1 MLYILSHVHKYTML
15 YSVFILFLC
24 NIFVFISIIILF
36 SVIISKEQ
44 PDSVNNTMGSITRN
58 MVIHLATFTKVMVKL
73 LIPVIILGFVALI
86 TAIYIFSTLN
96 SNQESSRHVSGPG
109 LDTVIALDE
118 LGLDLQ
124 LTMNI
129 VLTFTTDPN
138 NDDLYASS
146 VGDLD
151 IYKDKE
157 DKWLGMLY
165 DNKDDFSADEQKA
178 IIALGSSFSTVQ
190 SRSLELIEMAKSG
203 DKGVQALCNREFAT
217 WSSEI
222 ADSIDALVA
231 ANDKNIAEAVA
242 KQESSFKVAKTVCTI
257 LVIIL
262 VASIIATI
270 LVVYNTVVTP
280 LQKQSKELE
289 DIIENINEGHGDL
302 TRRVNVRSKDE
313 IGKAAM
319 GINEFISTLQRI
331 MSNIISYSS
340 TLDEVVGNVVNLVAE
355 SDDSSRD
362 VSAIMEELAA
372 TMEEVAAT
380 ASNVSQSTSNVN
392 DHIEAFNSRTKE
404 ITAYAKDMKTNADEV
419 KAKAVENRKKTTAII
434 DEINTNLNLAL
445 ENSKSVE
452 EIEKL
457 TADILNISSQTNL
470 LALNASIEA
479 ARAGEAG
486 KGFAVVADEIRQL
499 ADSSR
504 DTANNIQAINARVI
518 DSVQKLS
525 SSSEQMIKYVNE
537 TVLSDYNAFV
547 DMGNQYSEDASHI
560 DVNMKEYASDISE
573 IEEEIKQMTDSVQ
586 GISDAVDESAKG
598 VTQAAE
604 SIESLVQSIS
614 QMASEIE
621 HNKAIAEKL
630 KSEADNF
637 EKV

>member
-1 MLYILSHVHKYTML
+1 MNKD
-15 YSVFILFLC
+15 
-24 NIFVFISIIILF
+24 
-36 SVIISKEQ
+36 K
-44 PDSVNNTMGSITRN
+44 
-58 MVIHLATFTKVMVKL
+58 LANSNLAVFTKVMVKL

-86 TAIYIFSTLN
+86 TAIYMFSTLN

-129 VLTFTTDPN
+129 VLTYTTDPN
-138 NDDLYASS
+138 NDDLYAAS
-146 VGDLD
+146 VDDLD
-151 IYKDKE
+151 FYKGKE

-165 DNKDDFSADEQKA
+165 DNKDDFSADEQNA
-178 IIALGSSFSTVQ
+178 ISALESSFSTVQ

-222 ADSIDALVA
+222 AENIDALVA
-231 ANDKNIAEAVA
+231 ANDDNIAEAVA

-270 LVVYNTVVTP
+270 LAVYNTVVSP

-302 TRRVNVRSKDE
+302 TRRVNVRCKDE

-340 TLDEVVGNVVNLVAE
+340 TMDEVVGNVVNHVAE
-355 SDDSSRD
+355 SDDSARD

-380 ASNVSQSTSNVN
+380 TNNVSQNTSNVN
-392 DHIEAFNSRTKE
+392 DRIGAFNSRAKE
-404 ITAYAKDMKTNADEV
+404 TTAYAKDMKTNADEV
-419 KAKAVENRKKTTAII
+419 KAKAVENRKKTTVII
-434 DEINTNLNLAL
+434 DEINAKLNLAL

-457 TADILNISSQTNL
+457 TADILSISSQTNL

-518 DSVQKLS
+518 DSVQELS

-560 DVNMKEYASDISE
+560 DVSMKEYASDISE
-573 IEEEIKQMTDSVQ
+573 IEEEIKQMTDAVQ

-604 SIESLVQSIS
+604 SIESLVQYIS
-614 QMASEIE
+614 QVTSEME
-621 HNKAIAEKL
+621 DNKAIAETL

>member
-1 MLYILSHVHKYTML
+1 MNKD
-15 YSVFILFLC
+15 
-24 NIFVFISIIILF
+24 
-36 SVIISKEQ
+36 K
-44 PDSVNNTMGSITRN
+44 
-58 MVIHLATFTKVMVKL
+58 LANSNLAMFTKVMVKL

-86 TAIYIFSTLN
+86 TAIYMFSTLN
-96 SNQESSRHVSGPG
+96 SNQESSRHVSGSG

-146 VGDLD
+146 VDDLD
-151 IYKDKE
+151 MYKDKE

-178 IIALGSSFSTVQ
+178 IIALKSSFSTVQ

-231 ANDKNIAEAVA
+231 ANDENIAEAVA
-242 KQESSFKVAKTVCTI
+242 KQESSFKVAKTVCII

-302 TRRVNVRSKDE
+302 TRRVNVRCKDE

-355 SDDSSRD
+355 SDDSARD

-380 ASNVSQSTSNVN
+380 TNNVSQNTSNVN
-392 DHIEAFNSRTKE
+392 DRIGAFNSRAKE
-404 ITAYAKDMKTNADEV
+404 TTAYAKDMKTNADEV
-419 KAKAVENRKKTTAII
+419 KAKAVENRKKTTVII
-434 DEINTNLNLAL
+434 DEINTKLNLAL

-457 TADILNISSQTNL
+457 TADILSISSQTNL

-504 DTANNIQAINARVI
+504 ETANNIQAINARVI
-518 DSVQKLS
+518 DSVQELS

-573 IEEEIKQMTDSVQ
+573 IEEEIKQMTDAVQ

-604 SIESLVQSIS
+604 SIESLVQYIS
-614 QMASEIE
+614 QVTSEME
-621 HNKAIAEKL
+621 DNKAIAETL

-637 EKV
+637 VKV

>member
-1 MLYILSHVHKYTML
+1 MNKD
-15 YSVFILFLC
+15 
-24 NIFVFISIIILF
+24 
-36 SVIISKEQ
+36 K
-44 PDSVNNTMGSITRN
+44 
-58 MVIHLATFTKVMVKL
+58 LANSNLAMFTKVMVKL

-151 IYKDKE
+151 MYKGKE

-165 DNKDDFSADEQKA
+165 DNKDNFSADEQKA

-231 ANDKNIAEAVA
+231 ANDENIAKAVA

-302 TRRVNVRSKDE
+302 TRRVSIRCKDE

-331 MSNIISYSS
+331 MSNVISYSS
-340 TLDEVVGNVVNLVAE
+340 TLDEVVGNVVNHVAE
-355 SDDSSRD
+355 SDDSARD

-380 ASNVSQSTSNVN
+380 TNNVSQNTSNVN
-392 DHIEAFNSRTKE
+392 DRIGAFNSRAKE
-404 ITAYAKDMKTNADEV
+404 ITAYAKDMKANADEV
-419 KAKAVENRKKTTAII
+419 KAKAVENRKKTTVII
-434 DEINTNLNLAL
+434 DEINTKLNLAL

-614 QMASEIE
+614 QVESEME

-630 KSEADNF
+630 KSEAYNF

>member
-1 MLYILSHVHKYTML
+1 MNKD
-15 YSVFILFLC
+15 
-24 NIFVFISIIILF
+24 
-36 SVIISKEQ
+36 K
-44 PDSVNNTMGSITRN
+44 
-58 MVIHLATFTKVMVKL
+58 LANSNLAVFTKVMVKL

-86 TAIYIFSTLN
+86 TAIYMFSTLN

-129 VLTFTTDPN
+129 VLTYTTDPN
-138 NDDLYASS
+138 NDDLYAAS
-146 VGDLD
+146 VDNLD
-151 IYKDKE
+151 FYKGKE

-165 DNKDDFSADEQKA
+165 DNKDDFSADEQNA
-178 IIALGSSFSTVQ
+178 ISALESSFSTVQ

-231 ANDKNIAEAVA
+231 ANDENIAEAVA
-242 KQESSFKVAKTVCTI
+242 KQESSFKVAKTVCII

-340 TLDEVVGNVVNLVAE
+340 TMDEVVGNVVNHVAE
-355 SDDSSRD
+355 SDDSARD

-380 ASNVSQSTSNVN
+380 TNNVSQNTLNVN
-392 DHIEAFNSRTKE
+392 DRIEAFNSRAKE
-404 ITAYAKDMKTNADEV
+404 TTAYAKDMKTNADEV
-419 KAKAVENRKKTTAII
+419 KAKAVENRKKTTVII
-434 DEINTNLNLAL
+434 DEINTKLNLAL

-457 TADILNISSQTNL
+457 TADILSISSQTNL

-518 DSVQKLS
+518 DSVQELS

-560 DVNMKEYASDISE
+560 DVSMKEYASDISE
-573 IEEEIKQMTDSVQ
+573 IEEEIKQMTDAVQ

-604 SIESLVQSIS
+604 SIESLVHSIA
-614 QMASEIE
+614 QVTSEME
-621 HNKAIAEKL
+621 DNKAIAETL

>member
-1 MLYILSHVHKYTML
+1 
-15 YSVFILFLC
+15 
-24 NIFVFISIIILF
+24 
-36 SVIISKEQ
+36 
-44 PDSVNNTMGSITRN
+44 
-58 MVIHLATFTKVMVKL
+58 MVKL

-231 ANDKNIAEAVA
+231 ANDENIAEAVA

-340 TLDEVVGNVVNLVAE
+340 TLDGVVGNVVNLVAE

-380 ASNVSQSTSNVN
+380 TSNVSQSTSNVN

>member
-1 MLYILSHVHKYTML
+1 MNKD
-15 YSVFILFLC
+15 
-24 NIFVFISIIILF
+24 
-36 SVIISKEQ
+36 K
-44 PDSVNNTMGSITRN
+44 
-58 MVIHLATFTKVMVKL
+58 LANSNLAVFTKVMVKL

-86 TAIYIFSTLN
+86 TAIYMFSTLN

-129 VLTFTTDPN
+129 VLTYTTDPN
-138 NDDLYASS
+138 NDDLYAAS
-146 VGDLD
+146 VDDLD
-151 IYKDKE
+151 FYKGKE

-165 DNKDDFSADEQKA
+165 DNKDDFSADEQNA
-178 IIALGSSFSTVQ
+178 ISALESSFSTVQ

-222 ADSIDALVA
+222 AENIDALVA
-231 ANDKNIAEAVA
+231 ANDDNIAEAVA

-340 TLDEVVGNVVNLVAE
+340 TLDEVVGNVVNHVAE
-355 SDDSSRD
+355 SDDSARD

-380 ASNVSQSTSNVN
+380 TNNVSQNTSNVN
-392 DHIEAFNSRTKE
+392 DRIGAFNSRAKE
-404 ITAYAKDMKTNADEV
+404 TTAYAKDMKTNADEV
-419 KAKAVENRKKTTAII
+419 KAKAVENRKKTTVII
-434 DEINTNLNLAL
+434 DEINAKLNLAL

-457 TADILNISSQTNL
+457 TADILSISSQTNL

-518 DSVQKLS
+518 DSVQELS

-573 IEEEIKQMTDSVQ
+573 IEEEIKQMTDAVQ

-604 SIESLVQSIS
+604 SIESLVQYIS
-614 QMASEIE
+614 QVTSEME
-621 HNKAIAEKL
+621 DNKAIAETL

>member
-1 MLYILSHVHKYTML
+1 MNKD
-15 YSVFILFLC
+15 
-24 NIFVFISIIILF
+24 
-36 SVIISKEQ
+36 K
-44 PDSVNNTMGSITRN
+44 
-58 MVIHLATFTKVMVKL
+58 LANSNLAMFTKVMVKL

-151 IYKDKE
+151 MYKDKE

-231 ANDKNIAEAVA
+231 ANDENIAKAVA

-302 TRRVNVRSKDE
+302 TRRVSIRCKDE

-355 SDDSSRD
+355 SDDSARD

-380 ASNVSQSTSNVN
+380 TNNVSQNTSNVN
-392 DHIEAFNSRTKE
+392 DRIGAFNSRAKE
-404 ITAYAKDMKTNADEV
+404 ITAYAKDMKANADEV
-419 KAKAVENRKKTTAII
+419 KAKAVENRKKTTVII
-434 DEINTNLNLAL
+434 DEINTKLNLAL

-614 QMASEIE
+614 QVESEME

>member
-1 MLYILSHVHKYTML
+1 MNKD
-15 YSVFILFLC
+15 
-24 NIFVFISIIILF
+24 
-36 SVIISKEQ
+36 K
-44 PDSVNNTMGSITRN
+44 
-58 MVIHLATFTKVMVKL
+58 LANSNLAMFTKVMVKL

-138 NDDLYASS
+138 NDDLYAAS
-146 VGDLD
+146 VDDLD
-151 IYKDKE
+151 MYKGKE

-165 DNKDDFSADEQKA
+165 DNKDNFSADEQKA

-231 ANDKNIAEAVA
+231 ANDENIAKAVA

-302 TRRVNVRSKDE
+302 TRRVSIRCKDE

-331 MSNIISYSS
+331 MSNVISYSS
-340 TLDEVVGNVVNLVAE
+340 TLDEVVGNVVNHVAE
-355 SDDSSRD
+355 SDDSARD

-380 ASNVSQSTSNVN
+380 TNNVSQNTINVN
-392 DHIEAFNSRTKE
+392 DRIEAFNSRAKE
-404 ITAYAKDMKTNADEV
+404 TTAYAKDMKTNADEV
-419 KAKAVENRKKTTAII
+419 KAKAVENRKKTTVII
-434 DEINTNLNLAL
+434 DEINAKLNLAL

-614 QMASEIE
+614 QVESEME

>member
-1 MLYILSHVHKYTML
+1 MNKD
-15 YSVFILFLC
+15 
-24 NIFVFISIIILF
+24 
-36 SVIISKEQ
+36 K
-44 PDSVNNTMGSITRN
+44 
-58 MVIHLATFTKVMVKL
+58 LANSNLAVFTKVMVKL

-146 VGDLD
+146 VDDLD
-151 IYKDKE
+151 MYKDKE

-231 ANDKNIAEAVA
+231 ANDENIAEAVA

-302 TRRVNVRSKDE
+302 TRRVNVRCKDE

-340 TLDEVVGNVVNLVAE
+340 TMDEVVGNVVNHVAE
-355 SDDSSRD
+355 SDDSARD

-380 ASNVSQSTSNVN
+380 TNNVSQNTLNVN
-392 DHIEAFNSRTKE
+392 DRIEAFNSRAKE
-404 ITAYAKDMKTNADEV
+404 TTAYAKDMKTNADEV

-457 TADILNISSQTNL
+457 TADILSISSQTNL

-504 DTANNIQAINARVI
+504 ETANNIQAINARVI

-573 IEEEIKQMTDSVQ
+573 IEEEIKQMTDAVQ

>member
-1 MLYILSHVHKYTML
+1 MNKD
-15 YSVFILFLC
+15 
-24 NIFVFISIIILF
+24 
-36 SVIISKEQ
+36 K
-44 PDSVNNTMGSITRN
+44 
-58 MVIHLATFTKVMVKL
+58 LANSNLAVFTKVMVKL

-86 TAIYIFSTLN
+86 TAIYMFSTLN
-96 SNQESSRHVSGPG
+96 SNQESSRHVSGSG

-129 VLTFTTDPN
+129 VLTYTTDPN
-138 NDDLYASS
+138 NDDLYAAS
-146 VGDLD
+146 VDDLD
-151 IYKDKE
+151 FYKGKE

-165 DNKDDFSADEQKA
+165 DNKDDFSADEQNA
-178 IIALGSSFSTVQ
+178 ISALESSFSTVQ

-222 ADSIDALVA
+222 AENIDALVA
-231 ANDKNIAEAVA
+231 ANDDNIAEAVA

-289 DIIENINEGHGDL
+289 DIIENINEGNGDL
-302 TRRVNVRSKDE
+302 TRRVNVICKDE

-355 SDDSSRD
+355 SDDSARD

-380 ASNVSQSTSNVN
+380 TNNVSQNTSNVN
-392 DHIEAFNSRTKE
+392 DRIGAFNSRAKE
-404 ITAYAKDMKTNADEV
+404 TTAYAKDMKTNADEV
-419 KAKAVENRKKTTAII
+419 KAKAVENRKKTTVII
-434 DEINTNLNLAL
+434 DEINTKLNLAL

-457 TADILNISSQTNL
+457 TADILSISSQTNL

-504 DTANNIQAINARVI
+504 ETANNIQAINARVI
-518 DSVQKLS
+518 DSVQELS

-573 IEEEIKQMTDSVQ
+573 IEEEIKQMTDAVQ

-604 SIESLVQSIS
+604 SIESLVQYIS
-614 QMASEIE
+614 QVTSEME
-621 HNKAIAEKL
+621 DNKAIAETL

>member
-1 MLYILSHVHKYTML
+1 MNKDKLANSNLSM
-15 YSVFILFLC
+15 
-24 NIFVFISIIILF
+24 
-36 SVIISKEQ
+36 
-44 PDSVNNTMGSITRN
+44 
-58 MVIHLATFTKVMVKL
+58 FTKVMVKL

-151 IYKDKE
+151 MYKGKE

-165 DNKDDFSADEQKA
+165 DNKDNFSADEQKA

-203 DKGVQALCNREFAT
+203 DKGIQALCNREFAT

-222 ADSIDALVA
+222 AENIDALVA
-231 ANDKNIAEAVA
+231 ANDENIAKAVA

-262 VASIIATI
+262 VASIIFTI

-302 TRRVNVRSKDE
+302 TRRVSIRCEDE

-331 MSNIISYSS
+331 MSNVISYSS
-340 TLDEVVGNVVNLVAE
+340 TLDEVVGNVVNHVAE
-355 SDDSSRD
+355 SDDSARD

-380 ASNVSQSTSNVN
+380 TNNVSQNTSNVN
-392 DHIEAFNSRTKE
+392 DRIGAFNSRAKE
-404 ITAYAKDMKTNADEV
+404 ITAYAKDMKANADEV
-419 KAKAVENRKKTTAII
+419 KAKAVENRKKTTVII
-434 DEINTNLNLAL
+434 DEINTKLNLAL

-614 QMASEIE
+614 QVESEME

>member
-1 MLYILSHVHKYTML
+1 MNKD
-15 YSVFILFLC
+15 
-24 NIFVFISIIILF
+24 
-36 SVIISKEQ
+36 K
-44 PDSVNNTMGSITRN
+44 
-58 MVIHLATFTKVMVKL
+58 LANSNLAVFTKVMVKL

-129 VLTFTTDPN
+129 VLTYTTDPN

-146 VGDLD
+146 VDDLD
-151 IYKDKE
+151 MYKDKE

-178 IIALGSSFSTVQ
+178 IIALKSSFSTVQ

-231 ANDKNIAEAVA
+231 ANDDNIAEAVA
-242 KQESSFKVAKTVCTI
+242 KQESSFKVAKTVCII

-302 TRRVNVRSKDE
+302 TRRVSIRCKDE

-355 SDDSSRD
+355 SDDSARD

-380 ASNVSQSTSNVN
+380 TNNVSQNTSNVN
-392 DHIEAFNSRTKE
+392 DRIGAFNSRAKE
-404 ITAYAKDMKTNADEV
+404 TTAYAKDMKTNADEV
-419 KAKAVENRKKTTAII
+419 KAKAVENRKKTTVII
-434 DEINTNLNLAL
+434 DEINTKLNLAL

-457 TADILNISSQTNL
+457 TADILSISSQTNL

-504 DTANNIQAINARVI
+504 ETANNIQAINARVI
-518 DSVQKLS
+518 DSVQELS

-573 IEEEIKQMTDSVQ
+573 IEEEIKQMTDAVQ

-604 SIESLVQSIS
+604 SIESLVHSIA
-614 QMASEIE
+614 QVTSEME
-621 HNKAIAEKL
+621 DNKAIAETL

>member
-1 MLYILSHVHKYTML
+1 MNKD
-15 YSVFILFLC
+15 
-24 NIFVFISIIILF
+24 
-36 SVIISKEQ
+36 K
-44 PDSVNNTMGSITRN
+44 
-58 MVIHLATFTKVMVKL
+58 LANSNLALFTKVMVKL

-86 TAIYIFSTLN
+86 TAIYMFSTLN

-138 NDDLYASS
+138 NDDLYAAS
-146 VGDLD
+146 VDDLNM
-151 IYKDKE
+151 YKEKE

-165 DNKDDFSADEQKA
+165 DNKDDFSADEQNA
-178 IIALGSSFSTVQ
+178 IIALESSFSTVQ

-231 ANDKNIAEAVA
+231 ANDENIAKAVA

-262 VASIIATI
+262 VASIIFTI

-302 TRRVNVRSKDE
+302 TRRVSIRCKDE

-331 MSNIISYSS
+331 MSNVISYSS

-355 SDDSSRD
+355 SDDSARD

-380 ASNVSQSTSNVN
+380 TNNVSQNTSNVN
-392 DHIEAFNSRTKE
+392 DRIGAFNSRAKE
-404 ITAYAKDMKTNADEV
+404 TTAYAKDMKTNADEV
-419 KAKAVENRKKTTAII
+419 KAKAVENRKKTTVII
-434 DEINTNLNLAL
+434 DEINAKLNLAL

-457 TADILNISSQTNL
+457 TADILSISSQTNL

-518 DSVQKLS
+518 DSVQELS

-560 DVNMKEYASDISE
+560 DVSMKEYASDISE
-573 IEEEIKQMTDSVQ
+573 IEEEIKQMTDAVQ

-614 QMASEIE
+614 QVTSEME
-621 HNKAIAEKL
+621 NNKAIAEKL

>member
-1 MLYILSHVHKYTML
+1 MNKD
-15 YSVFILFLC
+15 
-24 NIFVFISIIILF
+24 
-36 SVIISKEQ
+36 K
-44 PDSVNNTMGSITRN
+44 
-58 MVIHLATFTKVMVKL
+58 LANSNLAVFTKVMVKL

-146 VGDLD
+146 VDDLD
-151 IYKDKE
+151 MYKDKE

-231 ANDKNIAEAVA
+231 ANDENIAEAVA

-302 TRRVNVRSKDE
+302 TRRVNVRCKDE

-340 TLDEVVGNVVNLVAE
+340 TMDEVVGNVVNHVAE
-355 SDDSSRD
+355 SDDSARD

-380 ASNVSQSTSNVN
+380 TNNVSQNTLNVN
-392 DHIEAFNSRTKE
+392 DRIEAFNSRAKE
-404 ITAYAKDMKTNADEV
+404 TTAYAKDMKTNADEV
-419 KAKAVENRKKTTAII
+419 KAKAVENRKKTTVII

-457 TADILNISSQTNL
+457 TADILSISSQTNL

-504 DTANNIQAINARVI
+504 ETANNIQAINARVI

-573 IEEEIKQMTDSVQ
+573 IEEEIKQMTDAVQ

>member
-1 MLYILSHVHKYTML
+1 MNKD
-15 YSVFILFLC
+15 
-24 NIFVFISIIILF
+24 
-36 SVIISKEQ
+36 K
-44 PDSVNNTMGSITRN
+44 
-58 MVIHLATFTKVMVKL
+58 LANSNLAVFTKVMVKL

-86 TAIYIFSTLN
+86 TAIYMFSTLN
-96 SNQESSRHVSGPG
+96 SNQESSRHVSGSG

-129 VLTFTTDPN
+129 VLTYTTDPN
-138 NDDLYASS
+138 NDDLYAAS
-146 VGDLD
+146 VDDLD
-151 IYKDKE
+151 FYKGKE

-178 IIALGSSFSTVQ
+178 IIALKSSFSTVQ

-217 WSSEI
+217 WSGEI
-222 ADSIDALVA
+222 AENIDALVA
-231 ANDKNIAEAVA
+231 ANDENIAEAVA
-242 KQESSFKVAKTVCTI
+242 KQESSFKVAKTVCII

-302 TRRVNVRSKDE
+302 TRRVNVRCKDE

-355 SDDSSRD
+355 SDDSARD

-380 ASNVSQSTSNVN
+380 TNNVSQNTSNVN
-392 DHIEAFNSRTKE
+392 DRIGAFNSRAKE
-404 ITAYAKDMKTNADEV
+404 TTAYAKDMKTNADEV
-419 KAKAVENRKKTTAII
+419 KAKAVENRKKTTVII
-434 DEINTNLNLAL
+434 DEINTKLNLAL

-457 TADILNISSQTNL
+457 TADILSISSQTNL

-504 DTANNIQAINARVI
+504 ETANNIQAINARVI
-518 DSVQKLS
+518 DSVQELS

-560 DVNMKEYASDISE
+560 DVNMKEYASDIS
-573 IEEEIKQMTDSVQ
+573 
-586 GISDAVDESAKG
+586 A
-598 VTQAAE
+598 
-604 SIESLVQSIS
+604 QS
-614 QMASEIE
+614 Q
-621 HNKAIAEKL
+621 NL
-630 KSEADNF
+630 WDLGF
-637 EKV
+637 LT

>member
-1 MLYILSHVHKYTML
+1 MNKD
-15 YSVFILFLC
+15 
-24 NIFVFISIIILF
+24 
-36 SVIISKEQ
+36 K
-44 PDSVNNTMGSITRN
+44 
-58 MVIHLATFTKVMVKL
+58 LANSNLAVFTKVMVKL

-86 TAIYIFSTLN
+86 TAIYMFSTLN

-146 VGDLD
+146 VDDLD
-151 IYKDKE
+151 MYKDKE

-165 DNKDDFSADEQKA
+165 DNKDDFSADEQNA
-178 IIALGSSFSTVQ
+178 ISALESSFSTVQ

-231 ANDKNIAEAVA
+231 ANDDNIAEAVA
-242 KQESSFKVAKTVCTI
+242 KQESSFKVAKTVCII

-302 TRRVNVRSKDE
+302 TRRVSIRCEDE

-340 TLDEVVGNVVNLVAE
+340 TMDEVVGNVVNHVAE
-355 SDDSSRD
+355 SDDSARD

-380 ASNVSQSTSNVN
+380 TNNVSQNTSNVN
-392 DHIEAFNSRTKE
+392 DRIGAFNSRAKE
-404 ITAYAKDMKTNADEV
+404 TTAYAKDMKTNADEV
-419 KAKAVENRKKTTAII
+419 KAKAVENRKKTTVII
-434 DEINTNLNLAL
+434 DEINTKLNLAL

-457 TADILNISSQTNL
+457 TADILSISSQTNL

-518 DSVQKLS
+518 DSVQELS

-560 DVNMKEYASDISE
+560 DMNMKEYASDISE
-573 IEEEIKQMTDSVQ
+573 IEEEIKQMTDAVQ

-604 SIESLVQSIS
+604 SIESLVQYIS
-614 QMASEIE
+614 QVTSEME
-621 HNKAIAEKL
+621 DNKAIAETL

>member
-1 MLYILSHVHKYTML
+1 MNKD
-15 YSVFILFLC
+15 
-24 NIFVFISIIILF
+24 
-36 SVIISKEQ
+36 K
-44 PDSVNNTMGSITRN
+44 
-58 MVIHLATFTKVMVKL
+58 LANSNLAMFTKVMVKL

-151 IYKDKE
+151 MYKGKE

-165 DNKDDFSADEQKA
+165 DNKDNFSADEQKA

-231 ANDKNIAEAVA
+231 ANDENIAKAVA

-302 TRRVNVRSKDE
+302 TRRVSIRCKDE

-331 MSNIISYSS
+331 MSNVISYSS
-340 TLDEVVGNVVNLVAE
+340 TLDEVVGNVVNHVAE
-355 SDDSSRD
+355 SDDSARD

-380 ASNVSQSTSNVN
+380 TNNVSQNTSNVN
-392 DHIEAFNSRTKE
+392 DRIGAFNSRAKE
-404 ITAYAKDMKTNADEV
+404 TTAYAKDMKTNADEV
-419 KAKAVENRKKTTAII
+419 KAKAVENRKKTTVII
-434 DEINTNLNLAL
+434 DEINTKLNLAL

-614 QMASEIE
+614 QVESEME

>member
-1 MLYILSHVHKYTML
+1 MNKD
-15 YSVFILFLC
+15 
-24 NIFVFISIIILF
+24 
-36 SVIISKEQ
+36 K
-44 PDSVNNTMGSITRN
+44 
-58 MVIHLATFTKVMVKL
+58 LANSNLAVFTKVMVKL

-86 TAIYIFSTLN
+86 TAIYMFSTLN

-124 LTMNI
+124 ITMNT

-146 VGDLD
+146 VDDLD
-151 IYKDKE
+151 MYKDKE

-178 IIALGSSFSTVQ
+178 IIALKSSFSTVQ

-222 ADSIDALVA
+222 AENIDALVA
-231 ANDKNIAEAVA
+231 ANDDNIAEAVA

-289 DIIENINEGHGDL
+289 DIIENINEGNGDL

-340 TLDEVVGNVVNLVAE
+340 TMDEVVGNVVNHVAE
-355 SDDSSRD
+355 SDDSARD

-380 ASNVSQSTSNVN
+380 TNNVSQNTLNVN
-392 DHIEAFNSRTKE
+392 DRIEAFNSRAKE
-404 ITAYAKDMKTNADEV
+404 TTAYAKDMKTNADEV
-419 KAKAVENRKKTTAII
+419 KAKAVENRKKTTVII
-434 DEINTNLNLAL
+434 DEINAKLNLAL

-457 TADILNISSQTNL
+457 TADILSISSQTNL

-518 DSVQKLS
+518 DSVQELS

-560 DVNMKEYASDISE
+560 DVSMKEYASDISE
-573 IEEEIKQMTDSVQ
+573 IEEEIKQMTDAVQ

-604 SIESLVQSIS
+604 SIESLVQYIS
-614 QMASEIE
+614 QVTSEME
-621 HNKAIAEKL
+621 DNKAIAETL

>member
-1 MLYILSHVHKYTML
+1 MNKD
-15 YSVFILFLC
+15 
-24 NIFVFISIIILF
+24 
-36 SVIISKEQ
+36 K
-44 PDSVNNTMGSITRN
+44 
-58 MVIHLATFTKVMVKL
+58 LANSNLAMFTKVMVKL

-124 LTMNI
+124 LTMNT

-138 NDDLYASS
+138 NDDLYAYS
-146 VGDLD
+146 VGELD

-178 IIALGSSFSTVQ
+178 IIALESSFSTVQ
-190 SRSLELIEMAKSG
+190 SRSLEFIEMAKSG

-222 ADSIDALVA
+222 AGSIDALVA
-231 ANDKNIAEAVA
+231 ANDENIAEAVA

-302 TRRVNVRSKDE
+302 TRRVNVRCKDE

-355 SDDSSRD
+355 SDDNARD

-380 ASNVSQSTSNVN
+380 TNNVSQNTLNVN
-392 DHIEAFNSRTKE
+392 DRIGAFNSRTKE
-404 ITAYAKDMKTNADEV
+404 ITLYAKDMKTNADEV
-419 KAKAVENRKKTTAII
+419 KAKAVENRKKTTVII
-434 DEINTNLNLAL
+434 DEINTKLNLAL

-614 QMASEIE
+614 QVTSEME
-621 HNKAIAEKL
+621 DNKAIAEKL

>member
-1 MLYILSHVHKYTML
+1 MNKD
-15 YSVFILFLC
+15 
-24 NIFVFISIIILF
+24 
-36 SVIISKEQ
+36 K
-44 PDSVNNTMGSITRN
+44 
-58 MVIHLATFTKVMVKL
+58 LANSNLAVFTKVMVKL

-129 VLTFTTDPN
+129 VLTYTTDPN
-138 NDDLYASS
+138 NDDLYAAS
-146 VGDLD
+146 VDDLD
-151 IYKDKE
+151 FYKGKE

-302 TRRVNVRSKDE
+302 TRRVNVRCKDE

-419 KAKAVENRKKTTAII
+419 KAKAVENRKKTTVII
-434 DEINTNLNLAL
+434 DEINAKLNLAL

-604 SIESLVQSIS
+604 SIESLVHSIA
-614 QMASEIE
+614 QVTSEME
-621 HNKAIAEKL
+621 DNKAIAETL

>member
-1 MLYILSHVHKYTML
+1 MPKNKFQDV
-15 YSVFILFLC
+15 VFT
-24 NIFVFISIIILF
+24 II
-36 SVIISKEQ
+36 
-44 PDSVNNTMGSITRN
+44 M
-58 MVIHLATFTKVMVKL
+58 ATFMVYGM
-73 LIPVIILGFVALI
+73 VVYNVALI
-86 TAIYIFSTLN
+86 F
-96 SNQESSRHVSGPG
+96 
-109 LDTVIALDE
+109 
-118 LGLDLQ
+118 
-124 LTMNI
+124 
-129 VLTFTTDPN
+129 
-138 NDDLYASS
+138 
-146 VGDLD
+146 
-151 IYKDKE
+151 
-157 DKWLGMLY
+157 
-165 DNKDDFSADEQKA
+165 
-178 IIALGSSFSTVQ
+178 
-190 SRSLELIEMAKSG
+190 
-203 DKGVQALCNREFAT
+203 
-217 WSSEI
+217 
-222 ADSIDALVA
+222 
-231 ANDKNIAEAVA
+231 
-242 KQESSFKVAKTVCTI
+242 
-257 LVIIL
+257 
-262 VASIIATI
+262 TI

-302 TRRVNVRSKDE
+302 TRRVDVRCKDE

-355 SDDSSRD
+355 SDDSARD

-380 ASNVSQSTSNVN
+380 TNNVSQNTLNVN
-392 DHIEAFNSRTKE
+392 DRIGAFNSRTKE
-404 ITAYAKDMKTNADEV
+404 ITLYVKDMKTNADEV
-419 KAKAVENRKKTTAII
+419 KAKAVENRKKTTVII
-434 DEINTNLNLAL
+434 DEINTKLNLAL

-525 SSSEQMIKYVNE
+525 SSSEQMIKYINE

-598 VTQAAE
+598 VTQVAE

-614 QMASEIE
+614 QVASEIE

-630 KSEADNF
+630 KSEAGYF

>member
-1 MLYILSHVHKYTML
+1 MNKD
-15 YSVFILFLC
+15 
-24 NIFVFISIIILF
+24 
-36 SVIISKEQ
+36 K
-44 PDSVNNTMGSITRN
+44 
-58 MVIHLATFTKVMVKL
+58 LANSNLAMFTKVMVKL

-151 IYKDKE
+151 MYKGKE

-165 DNKDDFSADEQKA
+165 DNKDNFSADEQKA

-231 ANDKNIAEAVA
+231 ANDENIAKAVA
-242 KQESSFKVAKTVCTI
+242 KQESSFKVAKKVCTI

-262 VASIIATI
+262 VASIIFTI

-302 TRRVNVRSKDE
+302 TRRVSIICKDE

-331 MSNIISYSS
+331 MSNVISYSS
-340 TLDEVVGNVVNLVAE
+340 TLDEVVGNVVNHVAE
-355 SDDSSRD
+355 SDDSARD

-380 ASNVSQSTSNVN
+380 TNNVSQNTSNVN
-392 DHIEAFNSRTKE
+392 DRIGAFNSRAKE
-404 ITAYAKDMKTNADEV
+404 ITAYAKDMKANADEV
-419 KAKAVENRKKTTAII
+419 KAKAVENRKKTTVII
-434 DEINTNLNLAL
+434 DEINTKLNLAL

-614 QMASEIE
+614 QVESEME

>member
-1 MLYILSHVHKYTML
+1 MNKD
-15 YSVFILFLC
+15 
-24 NIFVFISIIILF
+24 
-36 SVIISKEQ
+36 K
-44 PDSVNNTMGSITRN
+44 
-58 MVIHLATFTKVMVKL
+58 LANSNLAVFTKVMVKL

-86 TAIYIFSTLN
+86 TAIYMFSTLN

-129 VLTFTTDPN
+129 VLTYTTDPN

-146 VGDLD
+146 VDDLD
-151 IYKDKE
+151 MYKDKE

-222 ADSIDALVA
+222 AENIDALVA
-231 ANDKNIAEAVA
+231 ANDDNIAEAVA

-289 DIIENINEGHGDL
+289 DIIENINEGNGDL

-340 TLDEVVGNVVNLVAE
+340 TMDEVVGNVVNLVAE
-355 SDDSSRD
+355 SDDSARD

-380 ASNVSQSTSNVN
+380 TNNVSQNTLNVN
-392 DHIEAFNSRTKE
+392 DRIEAFNSRAKE
-404 ITAYAKDMKTNADEV
+404 TTAYAKDMKTNADEV
-419 KAKAVENRKKTTAII
+419 KAKAVENRKKTTVII
-434 DEINTNLNLAL
+434 DEINAKLNLAL

-457 TADILNISSQTNL
+457 TADILSISSQTNL

-504 DTANNIQAINARVI
+504 ETANNIQAINARVI
-518 DSVQKLS
+518 DSVQELS

-560 DVNMKEYASDISE
+560 DVSMKEYASDISE
-573 IEEEIKQMTDSVQ
+573 IEEEIKQMTDAVQ
-586 GISDAVDESAKG
+586 GISDAVDESAKA

-604 SIESLVQSIS
+604 SIESLVQYIS
-614 QMASEIE
+614 QVTSEME
-621 HNKAIAEKL
+621 DNKAIAETL

>member
-1 MLYILSHVHKYTML
+1 MNKD
-15 YSVFILFLC
+15 
-24 NIFVFISIIILF
+24 
-36 SVIISKEQ
+36 K
-44 PDSVNNTMGSITRN
+44 
-58 MVIHLATFTKVMVKL
+58 LANSNLAMFKKVMVKL
-73 LIPVIILGFVALI
+73 LTPVIILGFVALI

-138 NDDLYASS
+138 NDDLYAAS
-146 VGDLD
+146 VDDLD
-151 IYKDKE
+151 MYKDKE

-178 IIALGSSFSTVQ
+178 IIALQSSFSTVQ

-231 ANDKNIAEAVA
+231 ANDENIAEAVA

-302 TRRVNVRSKDE
+302 TRRVNIRCKDE

-319 GINEFISTLQRI
+319 CINEFISTLQRI
-331 MSNIISYSS
+331 MSNVISYSS
-340 TLDEVVGNVVNLVAE
+340 TLDEVVGNVVNHVVE
-355 SDDSSRD
+355 SDDSARD

-380 ASNVSQSTSNVN
+380 TNNVNQSTSNVN
-392 DHIEAFNSRTKE
+392 DRIGAFNSRTKE

-419 KAKAVENRKKTTAII
+419 KAKAIENRKKTTVII
-434 DEINTNLNLAL
+434 DEINTKLNLAL

-504 DTANNIQAINARVI
+504 DTANNIQAFNARVI

-573 IEEEIKQMTDSVQ
+573 IEEEIKQMTDSIQ

-614 QMASEIE
+614 QVTSEME

-630 KSEADNF
+630 KSEGDNF

>member
-1 MLYILSHVHKYTML
+1 MNKD
-15 YSVFILFLC
+15 
-24 NIFVFISIIILF
+24 
-36 SVIISKEQ
+36 K
-44 PDSVNNTMGSITRN
+44 
-58 MVIHLATFTKVMVKL
+58 LANSNLAMFTKVMVKL

-151 IYKDKE
+151 MYKDKE

-231 ANDKNIAEAVA
+231 ANDENIAKAVA

-302 TRRVNVRSKDE
+302 TRRVSIRCKDE

-331 MSNIISYSS
+331 MSNVISYSS
-340 TLDEVVGNVVNLVAE
+340 TLDEVVGNVVNHVAE
-355 SDDSSRD
+355 SDDSARD

-380 ASNVSQSTSNVN
+380 TNNVSQNTSNVN
-392 DHIEAFNSRTKE
+392 DRIGAFNSRAKE
-404 ITAYAKDMKTNADEV
+404 ITAYAKDMKANADEV
-419 KAKAVENRKKTTAII
+419 KAKAVENRKKTTVII
-434 DEINTNLNLAL
+434 DEINTKLNLAL

-614 QMASEIE
+614 QVESEME

>member
-1 MLYILSHVHKYTML
+1 MNKDKLANSNLSM
-15 YSVFILFLC
+15 
-24 NIFVFISIIILF
+24 
-36 SVIISKEQ
+36 
-44 PDSVNNTMGSITRN
+44 
-58 MVIHLATFTKVMVKL
+58 FTKVMVKL

-138 NDDLYASS
+138 NDDLYAAS
-146 VGDLD
+146 VDDLD
-151 IYKDKE
+151 MYKGKE

-165 DNKDDFSADEQKA
+165 DNKDNFSADEQKA

-222 ADSIDALVA
+222 AENIDALVA
-231 ANDKNIAEAVA
+231 ANDDNIAEAVA

-262 VASIIATI
+262 VASIIFTI
-270 LVVYNTVVTP
+270 LVVYNTVVSP

-302 TRRVNVRSKDE
+302 TRRVSIRCEDE

-331 MSNIISYSS
+331 MSNVISYSS
-340 TLDEVVGNVVNLVAE
+340 TLDEVVGNVVNHVAE
-355 SDDSSRD
+355 SDDSARD

-380 ASNVSQSTSNVN
+380 TNNVSQNTSNVN
-392 DHIEAFNSRTKE
+392 DRIGAFNSRAKE
-404 ITAYAKDMKTNADEV
+404 ITAYAKDMKANADEV
-419 KAKAVENRKKTTAII
+419 KAKAVENRKKTTVII
-434 DEINTNLNLAL
+434 DEINTKLNLAL

-614 QMASEIE
+614 QVESEME

>member
-1 MLYILSHVHKYTML
+1 MNKD
-15 YSVFILFLC
+15 
-24 NIFVFISIIILF
+24 
-36 SVIISKEQ
+36 K
-44 PDSVNNTMGSITRN
+44 
-58 MVIHLATFTKVMVKL
+58 LANSNLAVFTKVMVKL

-86 TAIYIFSTLN
+86 TAIYMFSTLN

-129 VLTFTTDPN
+129 VLTYTTDPN
-138 NDDLYASS
+138 NDDLYAAS
-146 VGDLD
+146 VDDLD
-151 IYKDKE
+151 FYKGKE

-165 DNKDDFSADEQKA
+165 DNKDDFSADEQNA
-178 IIALGSSFSTVQ
+178 ISALESSFSTVQ

-231 ANDKNIAEAVA
+231 ANDDNIAEAVA

-270 LVVYNTVVTP
+270 LVVYNAVVTP

-302 TRRVNVRSKDE
+302 TRRVSIRCKDE

-340 TLDEVVGNVVNLVAE
+340 TMDEVVGNVVNHVAE
-355 SDDSSRD
+355 SDDSARD

-380 ASNVSQSTSNVN
+380 TNNVSQNTLNVN
-392 DHIEAFNSRTKE
+392 DRIEAFNSRAKE
-404 ITAYAKDMKTNADEV
+404 TTAYAKDMKTNADEV
-419 KAKAVENRKKTTAII
+419 KAKAVENRKKTTVII
-434 DEINTNLNLAL
+434 DEINTKLNLAL

-457 TADILNISSQTNL
+457 TADILSISSQTNL

-518 DSVQKLS
+518 DSVQELS

-573 IEEEIKQMTDSVQ
+573 IEEEIKQMTDAVQ

-604 SIESLVQSIS
+604 SIESLVHSIA
-614 QMASEIE
+614 QVTSEME
-621 HNKAIAEKL
+621 DNKAIAEKL

>member
-1 MLYILSHVHKYTML
+1 MNKD
-15 YSVFILFLC
+15 
-24 NIFVFISIIILF
+24 
-36 SVIISKEQ
+36 K
-44 PDSVNNTMGSITRN
+44 
-58 MVIHLATFTKVMVKL
+58 LANSNLAVFTKVMVKL

-86 TAIYIFSTLN
+86 TAIYMFSTLN

-138 NDDLYASS
+138 NDDLYAAS
-146 VGDLD
+146 VDDLD
-151 IYKDKE
+151 FYKGKE

-178 IIALGSSFSTVQ
+178 IIALESSFSTVQ

-203 DKGVQALCNREFAT
+203 DKGIQALCTREFAT

-231 ANDKNIAEAVA
+231 ANDDNIAEAVA
-242 KQESSFKVAKTVCTI
+242 KQESSFKIAKTVCTI

-270 LVVYNTVVTP
+270 LAAYNTVVSP

-289 DIIENINEGHGDL
+289 DIIENINEGNGDL

-340 TLDEVVGNVVNLVAE
+340 TMDEVVGNVVNHVAE
-355 SDDSSRD
+355 SDDSARD

-380 ASNVSQSTSNVN
+380 TNNVSQNTINVN
-392 DHIEAFNSRTKE
+392 DRIEAFNSRAKE
-404 ITAYAKDMKTNADEV
+404 TTAYAKDMKANADEV
-419 KAKAVENRKKTTAII
+419 KAKAVENRKKTTVII
-434 DEINTNLNLAL
+434 DEINAKLNLAL

-457 TADILNISSQTNL
+457 TADILSISSQTNL

-518 DSVQKLS
+518 DSVQELS

-560 DVNMKEYASDISE
+560 DVSMKEYASDISE
-573 IEEEIKQMTDSVQ
+573 IEEEIKQMTDAVQ

-604 SIESLVQSIS
+604 SIESLVHSIA
-614 QMASEIE
+614 QVTSEME
-621 HNKAIAEKL
+621 DNKAIAETL

>member
-1 MLYILSHVHKYTML
+1 MNKD
-15 YSVFILFLC
+15 
-24 NIFVFISIIILF
+24 
-36 SVIISKEQ
+36 K
-44 PDSVNNTMGSITRN
+44 
-58 MVIHLATFTKVMVKL
+58 LANSNLAMFTKVMVKL

-86 TAIYIFSTLN
+86 TAIYMFSTLN

-129 VLTFTTDPN
+129 VLTYTTDPN
-138 NDDLYASS
+138 NDDLYAAS
-146 VGDLD
+146 VDDLD
-151 IYKDKE
+151 FYKGKE

-178 IIALGSSFSTVQ
+178 IIALESSFSTVQ

-231 ANDKNIAEAVA
+231 ANDENIAEAVA

-262 VASIIATI
+262 VASIIFTI

-302 TRRVNVRSKDE
+302 TRRVNVRCKDE

-340 TLDEVVGNVVNLVAE
+340 TMDEVVGNVVNHVAE
-355 SDDSSRD
+355 SDDSARD

-380 ASNVSQSTSNVN
+380 TNNVSQNTLNVN
-392 DHIEAFNSRTKE
+392 DRIEAFNSRAKE
-404 ITAYAKDMKTNADEV
+404 TTAYAKDMKTNADEV
-419 KAKAVENRKKTTAII
+419 KAKAVENRKKTTVII
-434 DEINTNLNLAL
+434 DEINTKLNLAL

-457 TADILNISSQTNL
+457 TADILSISSQTNL

-518 DSVQKLS
+518 DSVQELS

-573 IEEEIKQMTDSVQ
+573 IEEEIKQMTDAVQ

-614 QMASEIE
+614 QVTSEME
-621 HNKAIAEKL
+621 DNKAIAEKL

>member
-1 MLYILSHVHKYTML
+1 MNKD
-15 YSVFILFLC
+15 
-24 NIFVFISIIILF
+24 
-36 SVIISKEQ
+36 K
-44 PDSVNNTMGSITRN
+44 
-58 MVIHLATFTKVMVKL
+58 LANSNLAMFTKVMVKL

-151 IYKDKE
+151 MYKGKE

-165 DNKDDFSADEQKA
+165 DNKDNFSADEQKA

-231 ANDKNIAEAVA
+231 ANDENIAKAVA

-302 TRRVNVRSKDE
+302 TRRVSIRCKDE

-331 MSNIISYSS
+331 MSNVISYSS
-340 TLDEVVGNVVNLVAE
+340 TLDEVVGNVVNHVAE
-355 SDDSSRD
+355 SDDSARD

-380 ASNVSQSTSNVN
+380 TNNVSQNTSNVN
-392 DHIEAFNSRTKE
+392 DRIGAFNSRAKE
-404 ITAYAKDMKTNADEV
+404 ITAYAKDMKANADEV
-419 KAKAVENRKKTTAII
+419 KAKAVENRKKTTVII
-434 DEINTNLNLAL
+434 DEINTKLNLAL

-457 TADILNISSQTNL
+457 TADILSISSQTNL

-614 QMASEIE
+614 QVESEME

>member
-1 MLYILSHVHKYTML
+1 MNKD
-15 YSVFILFLC
+15 
-24 NIFVFISIIILF
+24 
-36 SVIISKEQ
+36 K
-44 PDSVNNTMGSITRN
+44 
-58 MVIHLATFTKVMVKL
+58 LANSNLAVFTKVMVKL

-86 TAIYIFSTLN
+86 TAIYMFSTLN

-129 VLTFTTDPN
+129 VLTYTTDPN
-138 NDDLYASS
+138 NDDLYAAS

-151 IYKDKE
+151 MYKDKE

-178 IIALGSSFSTVQ
+178 IIALKSSFSTVQ

-222 ADSIDALVA
+222 AENIDALVA
-231 ANDKNIAEAVA
+231 ANDDNIAEAVA

-289 DIIENINEGHGDL
+289 DIIENINEGNGDL

-340 TLDEVVGNVVNLVAE
+340 TMDEVVGNVVNLVAE
-355 SDDSSRD
+355 SDDSARD

-380 ASNVSQSTSNVN
+380 TNNVSQNTLNVN
-392 DHIEAFNSRTKE
+392 DRIEAFNSRAKE
-404 ITAYAKDMKTNADEV
+404 TTAYAKDMKTNADEV
-419 KAKAVENRKKTTAII
+419 KAKAVENRKKTTVII
-434 DEINTNLNLAL
+434 DEINAKLNLAL

-457 TADILNISSQTNL
+457 TADILSISSQTNL

-518 DSVQKLS
+518 DSVQELS

-560 DVNMKEYASDISE
+560 DVSMKEYASDISE
-573 IEEEIKQMTDSVQ
+573 IEEEIKQMTDAVQ

-604 SIESLVQSIS
+604 SIESLVQYIS
-614 QMASEIE
+614 QVTSEME
-621 HNKAIAEKL
+621 DNKAIAETL

>member
-151 IYKDKE
+151 MYKDKE
-157 DKWLGMLY
+157 NKWLGMLY

>member
-1 MLYILSHVHKYTML
+1 MNKD
-15 YSVFILFLC
+15 
-24 NIFVFISIIILF
+24 
-36 SVIISKEQ
+36 K
-44 PDSVNNTMGSITRN
+44 
-58 MVIHLATFTKVMVKL
+58 LANSNLALFTKVMVKL

-86 TAIYIFSTLN
+86 TAIYMFSTLN

-138 NDDLYASS
+138 NDDLYAAS
-146 VGDLD
+146 VDDLNM
-151 IYKDKE
+151 YKEKE

-165 DNKDDFSADEQKA
+165 DNKDDFSADEQNA
-178 IIALGSSFSTVQ
+178 IIALESSFSTVQ

-231 ANDKNIAEAVA
+231 ANDENIAKAVA

-262 VASIIATI
+262 VASIIFTI

-302 TRRVNVRSKDE
+302 TRRVSIRCKDE

-319 GINEFISTLQRI
+319 GINAFISTLQRI
-331 MSNIISYSS
+331 MSNVISYSS

-355 SDDSSRD
+355 SDDSARD

-380 ASNVSQSTSNVN
+380 TNNVSQNTSNVN
-392 DHIEAFNSRTKE
+392 DRIGAFNSRAKE
-404 ITAYAKDMKTNADEV
+404 TTAYAKDMKTNADEV
-419 KAKAVENRKKTTAII
+419 KAKAVENRKKTTVII
-434 DEINTNLNLAL
+434 DEINAKLNLAL

-457 TADILNISSQTNL
+457 TADILSISSQTNL

-518 DSVQKLS
+518 DSVQELS

-560 DVNMKEYASDISE
+560 DVSMKEYASDISE
-573 IEEEIKQMTDSVQ
+573 IEEEIKQMTDAVQ

-614 QMASEIE
+614 QVTSEME
-621 HNKAIAEKL
+621 NNKAIAEKL

>member
-1 MLYILSHVHKYTML
+1 MNKD
-15 YSVFILFLC
+15 
-24 NIFVFISIIILF
+24 
-36 SVIISKEQ
+36 K
-44 PDSVNNTMGSITRN
+44 
-58 MVIHLATFTKVMVKL
+58 LAKSNLAVFTKVMVKL

-86 TAIYIFSTLN
+86 TAIYMFSTLN

-124 LTMNI
+124 LTTNI

-151 IYKDKE
+151 MYKDKE

-165 DNKDDFSADEQKA
+165 DNKDDFSADEQNA
-178 IIALGSSFSTVQ
+178 ISALESSFSTVQ

-203 DKGVQALCNREFAT
+203 DKGVQALCTREFAT

-231 ANDKNIAEAVA
+231 ANDENIAEAVA

-270 LVVYNTVVTP
+270 LAVYNTVVSP

-302 TRRVNVRSKDE
+302 TRRVSIICKDE

-340 TLDEVVGNVVNLVAE
+340 TMDEVVGNVVNHVAE
-355 SDDSSRD
+355 SDDSARD

-380 ASNVSQSTSNVN
+380 TNNVSQNTINVN
-392 DHIEAFNSRTKE
+392 DRIEAFNSRAKE
-404 ITAYAKDMKTNADEV
+404 TTAYAKDMKTNADEV
-419 KAKAVENRKKTTAII
+419 KAKAVENRKKTTVII
-434 DEINTNLNLAL
+434 DEINAKLNLAL

-457 TADILNISSQTNL
+457 TADILSISSQTNL

-518 DSVQKLS
+518 DSVQELS

-560 DVNMKEYASDISE
+560 DVSMKEYASDISE
-573 IEEEIKQMTDSVQ
+573 IEEEIKQMTDAVQ

-604 SIESLVQSIS
+604 SIESLVHSIA
-614 QMASEIE
+614 QVTSEME
-621 HNKAIAEKL
+621 DNKAIAETL

>member
-1 MLYILSHVHKYTML
+1 MNKD
-15 YSVFILFLC
+15 
-24 NIFVFISIIILF
+24 
-36 SVIISKEQ
+36 K
-44 PDSVNNTMGSITRN
+44 
-58 MVIHLATFTKVMVKL
+58 LANSNLAMFTKVMVKL

-86 TAIYIFSTLN
+86 TAIYMFSTLN

-146 VGDLD
+146 VDDLD
-151 IYKDKE
+151 MYKDKE

-178 IIALGSSFSTVQ
+178 IIALKSSFSTVQ

-231 ANDKNIAEAVA
+231 ANDDNIAEAVA

-302 TRRVNVRSKDE
+302 TRRVSIRCKDE

-355 SDDSSRD
+355 SDDSARD

-380 ASNVSQSTSNVN
+380 TNNVSQNTSNVN
-392 DHIEAFNSRTKE
+392 DRIGAFNSRAKE
-404 ITAYAKDMKTNADEV
+404 TTAYAKDMKTNADEV
-419 KAKAVENRKKTTAII
+419 KAKAVENRKKTTVII
-434 DEINTNLNLAL
+434 DEINTKLNLAL

-457 TADILNISSQTNL
+457 TADILSISSQTNL

-504 DTANNIQAINARVI
+504 ETANNIQAINARVI
-518 DSVQKLS
+518 DSVQELS

-573 IEEEIKQMTDSVQ
+573 IEEEIKQMTDAVQ

-604 SIESLVQSIS
+604 SIESLVQYIS
-614 QMASEIE
+614 QVTSEME
-621 HNKAIAEKL
+621 DNKAIAETL